1 MTPTLKR
8 TLFAVYVAAVTLV
21 LLWVCFPSEA
31 VRQHAAGRLAAALPG
46 LAVEIRAARPSL
58 PPGIL
63 LQDLRISQADR
74 PVAVIEQVRIVPE
87 WFSLLDEQPVYAFS
101 GSAADGTISGT
112 GPLTDA
118 GTGATANL
126 SARIAGL
133 QLAKL
138 PGLQNLYGSRVSGRL
153 EGLLTGD
160 PGGLKG
166 KITVSDLQ
174 LDLAAPV
181 FDVKTLA
188 FRTLEAEITL
198 QSKRL
203 VLRSCRLRGSELDA
217 EVSGTIALDALAGR
231 NGLNLNGRV
240 TPHHGFMAKMENS
253 LPPNFL
259 RRRGGLSFKVSG
271 SLQAPGFTLN

>member
-8 TLFAVYVAAVTLV
+8 SLFAAYVVTVTLV

-31 VRQHAAGRLAAALPG
+31 VRRHAAARLAAALPG
-46 LAVEIRAARPSL
+46 LSVDIREARPSL

-63 LQDLRISQADR
+63 LQGLRISHADK

-87 WFSLLDEQPVYAFS
+87 WFSLLDEQPVYGFT
-101 GSAADGTISGT
+101 GSAADGSISGT
-112 GPLTDA
+112 GPLSDTP
-118 GTGATANL
+118 TGSMAIQ
-126 SARIAGL
+126 SARFTGL

-138 PGLQNLYGSRVSGRL
+138 PALQNFYGSRVSGRL

-166 KITVSDLQ
+166 KIAVSDLQ
-174 LDLAAPV
+174 LDLAAPI
-181 FDVKTLA
+181 FDLKTIA

-203 VLRSCRLRGSELDA
+203 VLRSCRLRGNELDA

-231 NGLNLNGRV
+231 NGLNLNGRM
-240 TPHHGFMAKMENS
+240 TPHRGFMAKMEGS

-271 SLQAPGFTLN
+271 SLAAPGFALN

>member
-1 MTPTLKR
+1 M
-8 TLFAVYVAAVTLV
+8 
-21 LLWVCFPSEA
+21 
-31 VRQHAAGRLAAALPG
+31 
-46 LAVEIRAARPSL
+46 EIGAARPSL

-63 LQDLRISQADR
+63 LQDLRISQADK
-74 PVAVIEQVRIVPE
+74 PVAVIEQIRIVPE

-101 GSAADGTISGT
+101 GSAADGGISGT
-112 GPLTDA
+112 SPLSDA
-118 GTGATANL
+118 GTGSMANL

-138 PGLQNLYGSRVSGRL
+138 PALQNLYGSRVSGRL

-174 LDLAAPV
+174 LDLAAPI
-181 FDVKTLA
+181 FDLKTLA

-198 QSKRL
+198 QPKRL

-240 TPHHGFMAKMENS
+240 TRTTGSWPKWRGS

-271 SLQAPGFTLN
+271 SLAAPGFALN